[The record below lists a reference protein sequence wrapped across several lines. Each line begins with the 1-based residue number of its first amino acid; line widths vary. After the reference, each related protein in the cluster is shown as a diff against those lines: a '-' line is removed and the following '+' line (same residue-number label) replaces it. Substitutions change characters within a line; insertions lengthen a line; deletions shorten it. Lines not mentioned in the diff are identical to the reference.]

1 MKLNF
6 NDKTIL
12 VIFLVLAGLALSEP
26 VKAPD
31 FTLTDH
37 NGKEVQLSKL
47 RGHVVVL
54 EWFNYDC
61 PFVKAHYNETRHTMR
76 DLAAKYADKNVV
88 WLIINST
95 HYTTVEANKTWA
107 EQHQLKQ
114 PILLDTDGKVG
125 KLYGAKTTPHLFIVD
140 AAGQIVYQGAID
152 NAPLG
157 KKPEKYINY
166 VDQALSELTAAK
178 TVTTQKTKPYGCS
191 VKYAAPKS
199 EAAKKAT
206 P

>member
-1 MKLNF
+1 MKR
-6 NDKTIL
+6 NDKYRIL
-12 VIFLVLAGLALSEP
+12 LVNFFVLAGLVLAEP